1 MSRILVV
8 EDEALI
14 ALDLA
19 RQLRG
24 AGHEVVGPCRDGADA
39 LRRIAEA
46 GPEAAVLDYTL
57 RGTETSE
64 GIASDLADRGIPFA
78 FLTGHAA
85 SGLIAR
91 GPFADRP
98 RLTKPCSPD
107 ELLRAVRDLLSGPAP
122 WRDGAGPRHARWK

>member
-24 AGHEVVGPCRDGADA
+24 AGHEVVGPCRNGVEA

-46 GPEAAVLDYTL
+46 RPEAAVLDYTL

-64 GIASDLADRGIPFA
+64 EIARELAARGVPFA

-85 SGLIAR
+85 SGLVAR

-107 ELLRAVRDLLSGPAP
+107 DLVRTVADLLGGLEP
-122 WRDGAGPRHARWK
+122 

>member
-1 MSRILVV
+1 MSRVLLV

-24 AGHEVVGPCRDGADA
+24 AGHEVVGPCRSGAEA
-39 LRRIAEA
+39 LRRIEEA
-46 GPEAAVLDYTL
+46 RPEAAVLDYSL

-64 GIASDLADRGIPFA
+64 TTARALATRGVPFA

-107 ELLRAVRDLLSGPAP
+107 ELVRTVRSLLSGPA
-122 WRDGAGPRHARWK
+122 A

>member
-24 AGHEVVGPCRDGADA
+24 AGHEVVGPCRSGAEA

-46 GPEAAVLDYTL
+46 GPDARPEAAVLDYTL

-64 GIASDLADRGIPFA
+64 AVARDLAARGVPFA
-78 FLTGHAA
+78 FLTGHVA
-85 SGLIAR
+85 SGVIAR

-98 RLTKPCSPD
+98 RLTKPCSSAD
-107 ELLRAVRDLLSGPAP
+107 LLRTVRNLLEAV
-122 WRDGAGPRHARWK
+122 

>member
-1 MSRILVV
+1 MSRVLLV

-19 RQLRG
+19 RQLRD
-24 AGHEVVGPCRDGADA
+24 AGHEVVGPCRSEAEA
-39 LRRIAEA
+39 LRRIEEA
-46 GPEAAVLDYTL
+46 RPEAAVLDYSL

-64 GIASDLADRGIPFA
+64 GIAHDLIARGVPFA

-98 RLTKPCSPD
+98 RLTKPCSPAD
-107 ELLRAVRDLLSGPAP
+107 LVRTVRGLLN
-122 WRDGAGPRHARWK
+122 GA